1 VQGEVSAANQD
12 EPAAATGAAKK
23 MAEKKHIVDDA
34 NRLFK
39 AGASI
44 EMILIFLREN
54 GLLQLDSIIAIRKI
68 MGNSLQEAKEIIDAS
83 KTWSD
88 QYRRSQ
94 HFRETAWR
102 ALEELSRENDVT
114 LPKISIR
121 EDS

>member
-1 VQGEVSAANQD
+1 
-12 EPAAATGAAKK
+12 
-23 MAEKKHIVDDA
+23 MAEKDHIIDDA
-34 NRLFK
+34 HRLFK

-44 EMILIFLREN
+44 EMILLFLRES
-54 GLLQLDSIIAIRKI
+54 GLFQIDSIIAVRKI

-88 QYRRSQ
+88 QYHRTQ

-102 ALEELSRENDVT
+102 ALEDLSRENDVT

-121 EDS
+121 EDF